1 MKKKILSRLC
11 LILLVLATLFSFAGC
26 SASRTVRASSNAER
40 VVATAGEIEILY
52 DEYYYLAMTRL
63 AQLKLEYGEDAMSN
77 PEARAKLD
85 TFLAQNLLTQSHA
98 LLAIG
103 HSLGIDVNSGDIAA
117 SVDDHMAAILE
128 DTFAGDRNAY
138 IESLREGYLTDR
150 YIRTF
155 VAIENYLSIEIIK
168 VLLQN
173 GTLDDSDE
181 AALAFL
187 KSDDVVRVHQVVIN
201 EILDAK
207 GNAIRTKEQA
217 KEKAQALRDAFLN
230 AESTEERDAAFLA
243 AMGESS
249 DWGDLT
255 GDGLYYARGELAKDY
270 ADIVFAIPLYGA
282 CEVFEVED
290 GYAFV
295 MRLPKDEQYM
305 KENLG
310 SLKSKTYY
318 VTLNDM
324 IDRWLAENPLQ
335 MTSFGESLDPAA
347 LESIEPD
354 GGVSWGLILPL
365 IIGGVVLVAG
375 IFVIRVFVLRSRVKK
390 GMPIHGGKKK
400 KSGKK

>member
-1 MKKKILSRLC
+1 
-11 LILLVLATLFSFAGC
+11 
-26 SASRTVRASSNAER
+26 
-40 VVATAGEIEILY
+40 
-52 DEYYYLAMTRL
+52 L

-85 TFLAQNLLTQSHA
+85 AFLAQNLLTQSHA

-103 HSLGIDVNSGDIAA
+103 RSLGIDVDSGDIAA

-187 KSDDVVRVHQVVIN
+187 KSDDVIRVHQVVIN

-335 MTSFGESLDPAA
+335 MTSFGESLDPTA
-347 LESIEPD
+347 LEIIEPD

-390 GMPIHGGKKK
+390 GMPIHTGKKK
-400 KSGKK
+400 KSAKK

>member
-1 MKKKILSRLC
+1 
-11 LILLVLATLFSFAGC
+11 
-26 SASRTVRASSNAER
+26 
-40 VVATAGEIEILY
+40 
-52 DEYYYLAMTRL
+52 
-63 AQLKLEYGEDAMSN
+63 
-77 PEARAKLD
+77 
-85 TFLAQNLLTQSHA
+85 
-98 LLAIG
+98 
-103 HSLGIDVNSGDIAA
+103 
-117 SVDDHMAAILE
+117 
-128 DTFAGDRNAY
+128 
-138 IESLREGYLTDR
+138 
-150 YIRTF
+150 
-155 VAIENYLSIEIIK
+155 
-168 VLLQN
+168 
-173 GTLDDSDE
+173 
-181 AALAFL
+181 
-187 KSDDVVRVHQVVIN
+187 
-201 EILDAK
+201 
-207 GNAIRTKEQA
+207 
-217 KEKAQALRDAFLN
+217 
-230 AESTEERDAAFLA
+230 
-243 AMGESS
+243 MGESS

-335 MTSFGESLDPAA
+335 MTSFGESLDPTA
-347 LESIEPD
+347 LEIIEPD

-400 KSGKK
+400 KSAKK